1 MSVGSFYI
9 YRFTHPAN
17 YRMINRF
24 TLSILTLTALIT
36 VSPALAQRKK
46 SAAPVATRQ
55 NTVSDSLFNGL
66 RWRNIGPFRAGRAL
80 AAAGHPDQPLTYY
93 FGTTGGGVWKTIDGG
108 ANWFS
113 ASDSTFKSS
122 SVGAVTVAP
131 SDPNTLYVGMG
142 EAEIRGNISYGD
154 GVYKSTDAGKTWKH
168 VGLKMADAI
177 GNIEVHP
184 TNADVAYVAALGN
197 PFAPNKERGIF
208 RTTDGGK
215 TWQHIL
221 AKNDSTGAACIKMDP
236 NNPRI
241 LYATLWQAYR
251 NSYKM
256 SSGGPGC
263 GLYKSTDGGDTWTN
277 LNDRPGMPKG
287 LLGKMGVTVSPANSN
302 RLYAMIESA
311 KGGLYRSD
319 DAGETWQL
327 INEDKNL
334 WQRPWYYMMLAA
346 DPKNENGLIVLNV
359 NALKSY
365 DGGKSFQNIAVH
377 HGDTHD
383 IWWNPQNP
391 QNYIIADD
399 GGGEVTF
406 NGGATFSDVDIPTAQ
421 FYHVALDTS
430 FPYNVYGAQQ
440 DNSSIRI
447 ASRTTGNSIGTSDWW
462 AVAGGE
468 SGYITPDPKDPNVT
482 FGGSYDG
489 LITRHDKSTDQEQRI
504 NVYPEYG
511 MGAPSASRKY
521 RFQWTY
527 PIVFSP
533 HDPTVLFCT
542 SQFVHRS
549 TDDGHSWEDISPDL
563 TRNDPKT
570 QGDTGGPLTKDNTGA
585 ETFPTV
591 YAFAESPQEKG
602 VYWTGSD
609 DGLMHISRNAGKS
622 WQKITPPT
630 SMLPEWSIISII
642 HLSDHTPGKAYVAA
656 KRYMSGD
663 RTPYLLKTTD
673 YGQTWTM
680 ITRGIPADEYC
691 HVVREDPNQA
701 GLLYA
706 GTERGVYVS
715 LNDGASWQ
723 PLNLNLPISPVR
735 DLQIHK
741 GERDLVV
748 ATHGRSF
755 WILDDISPLHE
766 LATAETARAI
776 AGKTAHLYKPRHA
789 YRLEGG
795 NGGRRGPITDAG
807 ENAPNGVLLRY
818 YLSKKPT
825 DELRLQF
832 MTASGDS
839 IITYSSTK
847 DKKGEPLK
855 IAKEFYPNPEASRS
869 DVLAANA
876 GMNTFVWDMRYP
888 DATAVEGTNIMWT
901 GRGTGAKVVPG
912 MYKVRLMMGSRVVA
926 EQPIEIRKDPRLKT
940 TAEDYKAQFTL
951 LQKINDKLSETHKG
965 INQIR
970 QIRTQINGYLKE
982 VKEPAVVEKFK
993 KASKPMLDELD
1004 QLEST
1009 LMQPKSK
1016 AVQDALAFPIRLN
1029 DKLAGVA
1036 SVVSSADT
1044 RPTKASYTVYE
1055 ELARQA
1061 DVALGKLKELIAKQ
1075 VPSFNQLVTE
1085 QRIPAINAQ

>member
-1 MSVGSFYI
+1 MTKYSTLVLLAVTMLFM
-9 YRFTHPAN
+9 AN
-17 YRMINRF
+17 
-24 TLSILTLTALIT
+24 
-36 VSPALAQRKK
+36 PALAQRKK
-46 SAAPVATRQ
+46 AAASATPTVQ
-55 NTVSDSLFNGL
+55 NAVSDSLFNGL

-108 ANWFS
+108 ANWS
-113 ASDSTFKSS
+113 SISDSTFKSS

-168 VGLKMADAI
+168 MGLKMADAI

-208 RTTDGGK
+208 RTIDGGK
-215 TWQHIL
+215 SWQHIL

-241 LYATLWQAYR
+241 LYATMWQAYR

-263 GLYKSTDGGDTWTN
+263 GLYKSTDGGDTWVN

-334 WQRPWYYMMLAA
+334 WQRPWYYMMLAG
-346 DPKNENGLIVLNV
+346 DPQNENGLIVLNV
-359 NALKSY
+359 NAQKSY
-365 DGGKSFQNIAVH
+365 DGGKTFQTISVH

-383 IWWNPQNP
+383 IWWNPKNP

-406 NGGATFSDVDIPTAQ
+406 NGGATFSDIDIPTSQ
-421 FYHVALDTS
+421 FYHVAVDNS

-440 DNSSIRI
+440 DNSSIRV
-447 ASRTTGNSIGTSDWW
+447 ASRTTGFSIGSSDWW
-462 AVAGGE
+462 PVAGGE
-468 SGYITPDPKDPNVT
+468 SGYITPDPKNPNVT

-489 LITRHDKSTDQEQRI
+489 LITRHDKSTGQEQTI

-511 MGAPSASRKY
+511 MGGPSSSRKY

-533 HDPTVLFCT
+533 HDNNVLFCT

-563 TRNDPKT
+563 TRNDLKT

-609 DGLMHISRNAGKS
+609 DGLMHISRDAGKS
-622 WQKITPPT
+622 WQKITPSP
-630 SMLPEWSIISII
+630 SILPDWSIISII

-663 RTPYLLKTTD
+663 RTPYLFKTTD
-673 YGQTWTM
+673 YGQTWTT
-680 ITRGIPADEYC
+680 ITRGIPADEYA
-691 HVVREDPNQA
+691 HVIREDPNQA

-723 PLNLNLPISPVR
+723 KLNLNLPISPIR
-735 DLQIHK
+735 DLRIHK

-755 WILDDISPLHE
+755 WILDDVSPLHE
-766 LATAETARAI
+766 LASAENARTI
-776 AGKTAHLYKPRHA
+776 AGKPAHLYKARHA
-789 YRLEGG
+789 YRMEGG
-795 NGGRRGPITDAG
+795 NGGRRGPVTDAG
-807 ENAPNGVLLRY
+807 ENAPNGVLVRY

-825 DELRLQF
+825 DELRMQF

-855 IAKEFYPNPEASRS
+855 IAKEFHLNPDAGRG
-869 DVLAANA
+869 DVVSAKA
-876 GMNTFVWDMRYP
+876 GMNVFLWDMRYP
-888 DATAVEGTNIMWT
+888 DATTVEGTNIMWT
-901 GRGTGAKVVPG
+901 GRGTGSKVVPG
-912 MYKVRLMMGSRVVA
+912 SYKVRLMMGKTVVG
-926 EQPIEIRKDPRLKT
+926 EQAIEIRKDPRLKT
-940 TAEDYKAQFTL
+940 SEGDYQAQFAL

-965 INQIR
+965 VNQIR
-970 QIRTQINGYLKE
+970 QIRNQINGYLKDT
-982 VKEPAVVEKFK
+982 KDPAVSEKFK
-993 KASKPMLDELD
+993 KATKSMLEELD

-1016 AVQDALAFPIRLN
+1016 AFQDALAYPIRLN

-1044 RPTKASYTVYE
+1044 KPTKASHTVYE
-1055 ELARQA
+1055 DLAKQA
-1061 DVALGKLKELIAKQ
+1061 DVALGKLKELVQKQ
-1075 VPSFNQLVTE
+1075 VPAFNQLVTE

>member
-1 MSVGSFYI
+1 MTNLSVFVS
-9 YRFTHPAN
+9 
-17 YRMINRF
+17 
-24 TLSILTLTALIT
+24 LT
-36 VSPALAQRKK
+36 VSAGLLLANPAEAQRKK
-46 SAAPVATRQ
+46 TAAPATPAVQ
-55 NTVSDSLFNGL
+55 NAVKDSLFNGL

-93 FGTTGGGVWKTIDGG
+93 FGTTGGGVWKTVDGG
-108 ANWFS
+108 ANW
-113 ASDSTFKSS
+113 AHISDSTFKSS

-131 SDPNTLYVGMG
+131 SDPNVLYVGMG

-168 VGLKMADAI
+168 LGLKMADAI

-184 TNADVAYVAALGN
+184 TNPDVAYVAALGN

-215 TWQHIL
+215 SWQHIL
-221 AKNDSTGAACIKMDP
+221 FKNDSTGAACIKMDP
-236 NNPRI
+236 SNPRI
-241 LYATLWQAYR
+241 LYASLWQAYR
-251 NSYKM
+251 NSYLM
-256 SSGGPGC
+256 NSGGPGC
-263 GLYKSTDGGDTWTN
+263 GLYKSTDGGDTWQN

-287 LLGKMGVTVSPANSN
+287 MLGKIGVTVSPANPN

-319 DAGETWQL
+319 DAGQSWQL

-359 NALKSY
+359 NAQKSY
-365 DGGKSFQNIAVH
+365 DGGKTFSVINVH

-383 IWWNPQNP
+383 IWWNPRNP

-399 GGGEVTF
+399 GGAEVTF
-406 NGGATFSDVDIPTAQ
+406 NGGATFSDIDMPTSQ
-421 FYHVALDTS
+421 FYHVALDNA

-440 DNSSIRI
+440 DNSSIQI
-447 ASRTTGNSIGTSDWW
+447 ASRTTGYAITAKDWSP
-462 AVAGGE
+462 AAGGE
-468 SGYITPDPKDPNVT
+468 SGYITPDPKDHNIIY
-482 FGGSYDG
+482 GGSYDG
-489 LITRHDKSTDQEQRI
+489 LITRLDRSNEQEQTV
-504 NVYPEYG
+504 NVYPEFF
-511 MGAPSASRKY
+511 MGEPSGKRKY

-533 HDPTVLFCT
+533 HDANVLFCT

-549 TDDGHSWEDISPDL
+549 TDNGHSWEDISPDL

-570 QGDTGGPLTKDNTGA
+570 QIDTGGPITKDQTGA

-591 YAFAESPQEKG
+591 YAFAESTKEKG
-602 VYWTGSD
+602 VYWVGSD
-609 DGLMHISRNAGKS
+609 DGLMHISRDAGKS
-622 WQKITPPT
+622 WQKITPPA
-630 SMLPEWSIISII
+630 SMVPDWAIISIV
-642 HLSDHTPGKAYVAA
+642 HPSDHTAGKAYVAA

-663 RTPYLLKTTD
+663 RVPYLLKTTD

-680 ITRGIPADEYC
+680 ITSGIPADEYT
-691 HVVREDPNQA
+691 HVVREDPNQP

-706 GTERGVYVS
+706 GTERGIYVS
-715 LNDGASWQ
+715 FNDGGSWQ
-723 PLNLNLPISPVR
+723 KLNQNLPISPIR
-735 DLQIHK
+735 DLQLHK

-755 WILDDISPLHE
+755 WIMDDVTPLYE
-766 LATAETARAI
+766 LANAETARAI
-776 AGKTAHLYKPRHA
+776 AGKSAHLYKPRHA
-789 YRLEGG
+789 YRMEGG
-795 NGGRRGPITDAG
+795 NGGRRGPVTDAG

-818 YLSKKPT
+818 FLAKKPT
-825 DELRLQF
+825 EELKLQF

-847 DKKGEPLK
+847 DKRGKALT
-855 IAKEFYPNPEASRS
+855 IAKEFHENPEAGRS
-869 DVLAANA
+869 DVVANKP
-876 GMNTFVWDMRYP
+876 GMNVFLWDMRYP
-888 DATAVEGTNIMWT
+888 DATPVEGTNVMWS

-912 MYKVRLMMGSRVVA
+912 MYKVRLMMGNTMVA
-926 EQPIEIRKDPRLKT
+926 EQPIEIRKDPRVKT
-940 TAEDYKAQFTL
+940 SAEDFQAQFDL
-951 LQKINDKLSETHKG
+951 LQKINGKLSDAHKG

-970 QIRTQINGYLKE
+970 QIRNQINGYLKD
-982 VKEPAVVEKFK
+982 VKEPAVAEKLK
-993 KASKPMLDELD
+993 KSSKPMLDELD
-1004 QLEST
+1004 QIEST

-1016 AVQDALAFPIRLN
+1016 AGQDPLAYPIRIN
-1029 DKLAGVA
+1029 DKLAGVG

-1044 RPTKASYTVYE
+1044 KPTKASYTVYDD
-1055 ELARQA
+1055 LAKQA
-1061 DVALGKLKELIAKQ
+1061 DAALGKLKELVQKQ
-1075 VPSFNQLVTE
+1075 VPGFNQMIAE